1 MDQCGLPG
9 WHFAAI
15 TTGLVMARRS
25 RQWAGICDTFGGG
38 NDFGAM
44 DNFSIPAV
52 PEPSSL
58 ALLASGLGGGLAALG
73 PKIR

>member
-1 MDQCGLPG
+1 MLASGLAFCGDNRGTCNGAPVTAMGRDL
-9 WHFAAI
+9 F
-15 TTGLVMARRS
+15 
-25 RQWAGICDTFGGG
+25 DTFGGG
-38 NDFGAM
+38 NDFGAL

-58 ALLASGLGGGLAALG
+58 ALLASGLGGGLAALR